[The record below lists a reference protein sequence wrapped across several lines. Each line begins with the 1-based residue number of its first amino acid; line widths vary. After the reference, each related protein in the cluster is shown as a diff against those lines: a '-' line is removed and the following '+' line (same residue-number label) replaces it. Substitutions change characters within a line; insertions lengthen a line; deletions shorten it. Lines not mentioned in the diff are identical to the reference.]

1 MHRTDCMLHYLHPNK
16 RGMRD
21 LGTSPFKAAILCA
34 SADPGTDGHSPG
46 GQEEGA
52 QGRASDQRGAHRRER
67 ERERKKGERGRQKDG
82 REGTRLL
89 STECR

>member
-1 MHRTDCMLHYLHPNK
+1 
-16 RGMRD
+16 MRD

-67 ERERKKGERGRQKDG
+67 ERERKESGAGRKMEEREQG
-82 REGTRLL
+82 
-89 STECR
+89 C